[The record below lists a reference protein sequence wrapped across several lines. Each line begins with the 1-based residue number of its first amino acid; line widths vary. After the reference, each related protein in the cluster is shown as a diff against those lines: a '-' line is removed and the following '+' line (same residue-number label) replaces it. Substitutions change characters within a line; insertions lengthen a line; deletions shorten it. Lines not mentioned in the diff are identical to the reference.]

1 MKFTTW
7 LLILMMVLTACTM
20 NKEDKQLSPQR
31 PLQGPRAKNTPRW
44 KRLATPVAT
53 RRRAAEQQWGGA
65 AKNERPGDNE
75 PEAGSQPLVRR
86 QKQTQLGPRVKN
98 RRP

>member
-44 KRLATPVAT
+44 KRLTTPVVT
-53 RRRAAEQQWGGA
+53 RRRMAEQKWGGA
-65 AKNERPGDNE
+65 AKNERPGGNK
-75 PEAGSQPLVRR
+75 PEAGGQEFVGRT
-86 QKQTQLGPRVKN
+86 KQTLKGPRAKN

>member
-1 MKFTTW
+1 MQFTTW

-20 NKEDKQLSPQR
+20 NKEDKQLPPQR

-44 KRLATPVAT
+44 KRLATPVVT
-53 RRRAAEQQWGGA
+53 RRRAVEQQWGGA
-65 AKNERPGDNE
+65 AKNERPGGNQ
-75 PEAGSQPLVRR
+75 PEAGSQLPVWRR
-86 QKQTQLGPRVKN
+86 KQTQLGPRAKN